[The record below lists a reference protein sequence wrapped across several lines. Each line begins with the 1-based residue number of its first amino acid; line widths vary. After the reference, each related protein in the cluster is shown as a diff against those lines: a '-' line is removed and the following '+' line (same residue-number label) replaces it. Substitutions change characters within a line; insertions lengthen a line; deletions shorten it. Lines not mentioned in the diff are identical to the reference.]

1 MELIILAAVII
12 GIYLLGKYAL
22 EEGVRLEQ
30 QKKLQKNIREWEK
43 KNIQDKRKEII
54 WERNPDT
61 GKVRSRSIGDYD
73 NTNDE
78 DIWEGSYP
86 DKEME
91 E

>member
-1 MELIILAAVII
+1 M
-12 GIYLLGKYAL
+12 
-22 EEGVRLEQ
+22 
-30 QKKLQKNIREWEK
+30 

-61 GKVRSRSIGDYD
+61 GKVRSRNIGDYD
-73 NTNDE
+73 NTYDE
-78 DIWEGSYP
+78 DVWEGSYP